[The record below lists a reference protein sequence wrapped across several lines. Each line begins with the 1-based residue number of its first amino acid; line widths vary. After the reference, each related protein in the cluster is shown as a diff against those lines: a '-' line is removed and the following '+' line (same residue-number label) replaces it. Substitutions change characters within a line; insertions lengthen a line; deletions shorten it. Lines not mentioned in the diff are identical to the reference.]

1 MRMKQVQI
9 YANFAVGDN
18 LDPELLEEVMEA
30 AIKDVL
36 FDMTNEE
43 QQANFGDSVE
53 SVQVSLLF
61 PDLKNSD
68 F

>member
-1 MRMKQVQI
+1 MKQVEI
-9 YANFAVGDN
+9 YANFAVGDT
-18 LDPELLEEVMEA
+18 LDPELLEEAMEA

-43 QQANFGDSVE
+43 QRANFGDPVE
-53 SVQVSLLF
+53 SVQVSLL
-61 PDLKNSD
+61 PPALKNSD

>member
-1 MRMKQVQI
+1 MKQVEI
-9 YANFAVGDN
+9 YANFGVGDN
-18 LDPELLEEVMEA
+18 LDPELLEEAMDA

-43 QQANFGDSVE
+43 QRANFGDPVE
-53 SVQVSLLF
+53 TVQVSLL
-61 PDLKNSD
+61 PPPLKNSD

>member
-1 MRMKQVQI
+1 MKQVEI
-9 YANFAVGDN
+9 YANFAVGDD
-18 LDPELLEEVMEA
+18 LDSELLEEAVEA

-36 FDMTNEE
+36 FFDMTREE
-43 QQANFGDSVE
+43 QQANFDDIVE
-53 SVQVSLLF
+53 SVQVSLLP

>member
-1 MRMKQVQI
+1 MKQVEI
-9 YANFAVGDN
+9 YTNFSVGDN

-36 FDMTNEE
+36 FGMTNEE
-43 QQANFGDSVE
+43 QQANFNDIVE
-53 SVQVSLLF
+53 SVQISLL
-61 PDLKNSD
+61 PCDIKNTD